1 MAGSISKGTFA
12 GIDSVRKVLVQP
24 GHAQFVREAGCI
36 QDAAERISVPVSICA
51 DWAWLGI
58 VSGMLRVQS

>member
-1 MAGSISKGTFA
+1 M
-12 GIDSVRKVLVQP
+12 QP

-36 QDAAERISVPVSICA
+36 QDAAEGISVPVSICA